1 MKAGMLNMFSVRLVG
16 NLEPGAET
24 IVVSGSSIDSYSVLQ
39 APFYLTADIPGSPV
53 LSCARMQDWTD
64 GLATIGLTAAWT
76 GQTIPDGTDLHMR
89 VCAELLYRLS
99 NVSPASGS
107 IDVSYHIPTSGPEGA
122 IDYVAVGEGC
132 WAESDSVA
140 IGKGAYASA
149 KGIAIGKNSYAD
161 GESIGIGDADAN
173 GSGTVAIGKGCQ
185 TVQNGS
191 IAIGNGATGYGEGSV
206 GIGKNANAS
215 SQRCISVGLDAYS
228 YDDSVAIGNGANS
241 SGSRGVS
248 IGVAANAYGHDGIAI
263 GRSAVTYNYSIAIGC
278 LSEAQ
283 GEYGISIGSGNPNNW
298 AHAIAIG
305 DGASPGTYCVA
316 DVRALFALPNI
327 STDPAPRSSNDY
339 VIRHRTAPQIVLVT
353 KPLSLVSPAGSEFI
367 QLPPGL
373 RFFVTS
379 IEAIK
384 ISQYPWTGVP
394 KISVGTSS
402 TDKTSILPPSD
413 FDVTQQY
420 QRVVF
425 APIGSVG
432 VESIYVDVP
441 TVCSGS
447 GQAKVVLRG
456 FLLAV

>member
-149 KGIAIGKNSYAD
+149 KGIAIGKNSHAD
-161 GESIGIGDADAN
+161 GESIGIGDADAS

-191 IAIGNGATGYGEGSV
+191 IAIGNGATGDGE
-206 GIGKNANAS
+206 
-215 SQRCISVGLDAYS
+215 RCISVGLDAYS
-228 YDDSVAIGNGANS
+228 YDDSVAIGNGAS
-241 SGSRGVS
+241 SGLRGVS
-248 IGVAANAYGHDGIAI
+248 IGVAANAYGDDGIAI

-353 KPLSLVSPAGSEFI
+353 KPLSLVSPESEFI

-441 TVCSGS
+441 TVPSVTVPDTTS